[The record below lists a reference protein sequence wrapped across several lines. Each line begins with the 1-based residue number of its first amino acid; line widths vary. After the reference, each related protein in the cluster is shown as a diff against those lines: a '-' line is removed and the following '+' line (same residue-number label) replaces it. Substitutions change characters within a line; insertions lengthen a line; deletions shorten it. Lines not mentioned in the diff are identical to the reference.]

1 MLLPLGEWRRD
12 GDGVLKT
19 LLACV
24 YFFLRIIMQ
33 QKMTA
38 AITRP
43 APMRDPMTMPAMA
56 PLERPLLAL
65 CPPDDA
71 PLVELGTADE
81 VLDGKTGGMEIV
93 VGSLTPWQRVSTL
106 ALTQQES
113 VEFAVLPE
121 QKRHSPST
129 LF

>member
-1 MLLPLGEWRRD
+1 
-12 GDGVLKT
+12 
-19 LLACV
+19 
-24 YFFLRIIMQ
+24 
-33 QKMTA
+33 
-38 AITRP
+38 
-43 APMRDPMTMPAMA
+43 
-56 PLERPLLAL
+56 
-65 CPPDDA
+65 
-71 PLVELGTADE
+71 
-81 VLDGKTGGMEIV
+81 MEIV